1 MPLLFFSV
9 NGFGGIMGMID
20 KLQETIAPALADAR
34 MELVDMQI
42 TAEHGQRHVRI
53 FIDKE
58 EGGIKLDDC
67 AQMSRSL
74 GTLLDEK
81 MPELENYVIEV
92 SSPGIDRVL
101 KVEKDFKRFI
111 GKRAQI
117 TVFAPINGQRNF
129 IGTLLKCE
137 NGMVEIDDI
146 AGKIVGIEI
155 SKMARARLDPE
166 I

>member
-1 MPLLFFSV
+1 
-9 NGFGGIMGMID
+9 
-20 KLQETIAPALADAR
+20 
-34 MELVDMQI
+34 
-42 TAEHGQRHVRI
+42 
-53 FIDKE
+53 
-58 EGGIKLDDC
+58 
-67 AQMSRSL
+67 
-74 GTLLDEK
+74 

>member
-1 MPLLFFSV
+1 M
-9 NGFGGIMGMID
+9 
-20 KLQETIAPALADAR
+20 QELITPVLAEAK
-34 MELVDMQI
+34 MELVDLLL
-42 TAEHGQRHVRI
+42 TAEHGQKHVRI

-67 AQMSRSL
+67 AAMSHAL
-74 GTLLDEK
+74 GAALDEK
-81 MPELENYVIEV
+81 MPELGDYVIEV

-101 KVEKDFKRFI
+101 KTEKDFLKFIDKRI
-111 GKRAQI
+111 QV

-129 IGTLLKCE
+129 TGTLLKFE
-137 NGMVEIDDI
+137 NGAIEIDDVT
-146 AGKIVGIEI
+146 GKKVTIEL